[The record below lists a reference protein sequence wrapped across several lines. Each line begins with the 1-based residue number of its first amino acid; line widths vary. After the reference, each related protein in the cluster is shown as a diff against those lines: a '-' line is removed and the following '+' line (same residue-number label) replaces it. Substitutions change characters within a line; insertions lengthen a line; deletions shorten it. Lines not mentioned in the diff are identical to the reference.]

1 MHSYVLYN
9 SLTWLHIIISHHF
22 YLRVSNRSSNL
33 LISFKVSII
42 LSWKGKSSSC
52 LDSFGNSKGKIGH
65 YSEYKRFTFH
75 ALGFWIAF
83 LMQSWTGEY
92 RQGKK
97 IILCPW
103 SDVNIDKNKWNVTID
118 PCKDEGHMT
127 KMSEQTLR
135 CGCILLLFVINHW
148 VPPLFRTC
156 KISKCGFLAYFTII
170 VKVNLNCST

>member
-1 MHSYVLYN
+1 MHYGLCH
-9 SLTWLHIIISHHF
+9 SLTWFYVIISHQF

-42 LSWKGKSSSC
+42 LSWKGKSISC

-75 ALGFWIAF
+75 ALGFSIAF

-92 RQGKK
+92 RQEKK

-118 PCKDEGHMT
+118 LCKDEGHMT
-127 KMSEQTLR
+127 KMSSKTLHYS
-135 CGCILLLFVINHW
+135 CSLLLFVINCW
-148 VPPLFRTC
+148 CMWFGIFFPL
-156 KISKCGFLAYFTII
+156 
-170 VKVNLNCST
+170 NLKHAKKE